1 MEKNP
6 FFFFFFYGKTPFP
19 RTICRKG
26 YRRRKKKYTSKS
38 FLFSSFSQSSYKTPN
53 HSSIVLQR
61 KSSQFWGH
69 ESNALGA
76 WLCSNPLTFPPK
88 LLSSCLCFL
97 LLSRTYGDFLCT
109 PSLLC
114 PLHRAEC
121 WGHPFGTKKRVHHPF
136 SLCFM
141 TLKPHGA
148 KSQLYLFGFSSCP
161 QETCAHVDV
170 VSRHQN

>member
-1 MEKNP
+1 MWHRVRLVRSKQGGSKGWFRSILAPLGFSVTLKGEQEHAPELCCRTAKVA
-6 FFFFFFYGKTPFP
+6 FLTWKKILFFFFFYGKTPFP

-76 WLCSNPLTFPPK
+76 WLCSHPLTFPPK
-88 LLSSCLCFL
+88 LLTSCLCFL

-121 WGHPFGTKKRVHHPF
+121 
-136 SLCFM
+136 
-141 TLKPHGA
+141 
-148 KSQLYLFGFSSCP
+148 
-161 QETCAHVDV
+161 
-170 VSRHQN
+170 